1 MNEKVMFPIRCRLDD
16 FTGYGQYSAEVVRT
30 LAGMQETEGYALRVF
45 PIAKAFYGTPTP
57 PEIERVLTRCRNH
70 AQMWELLL
78 YTLVVAGTDLTPGK
92 PTVYFTM
99 WESTRLPQPVIEKLN
114 RCAVVVVPCSWCA
127 TLFSAA
133 GVETPIRIVPLG
145 IPMGCYEPGSPPS
158 LGSFPDSRP
167 ETRQPFTF
175 GTAARFEGGGIRKGF
190 DLVVKAFQQAFGN
203 APDVR
208 LRVKAFADC
217 PVRSAEDP
225 RIEIVSAHWTRPTL
239 AAWYQSL
246 DVFVSGSGSE
256 GWGLHQQE
264 AMACGRPVVGVHF
277 GGVTEFFN
285 PVNGYAVDYR
295 LTPGQGVYNGL
306 GVYALPEL
314 ESMAAQMRLA
324 YENRE
329 LLGMKSVLA
338 RQSARAF
345 TMENSAHRLLAVLRE
360 FRFL

>member
-1 MNEKVMFPIRCRLDD
+1 M
-16 FTGYGQYSAEVVRT
+16 
-30 LAGMQETEGYALRVF
+30 
-45 PIAKAFYGTPTP
+45 AKAFYGTPTP
-57 PEIERVLTRCRNH
+57 PEIERVLSRCRNH
-70 AQMWELLL
+70 AQTWELLL
-78 YTLVVAGTDLTPGK
+78 YTLVVAGTDLAPGK

-99 WESTRLPQPVIEKLN
+99 WESTRLPQPAIEKLN
-114 RCAVVVVPCSWCA
+114 RCAVVIVPCSWCA
-127 TLFSAA
+127 SMFSAA

-145 IPMGCYEPGSPPS
+145 VPMDCYEPGYPPS
-158 LGSFPDSRP
+158 LRPFPERSTHDNR
-167 ETRQPFTF
+167 PFTF

-190 DLVVKAFQQAFGN
+190 GLVVKAFQQAFGE
-203 APDVR
+203 ARDVR
-208 LRVKAFADC
+208 LRVKAFSDC
-217 PVRSAEDP
+217 PVRLVEDT
-225 RIEIVSAHWTRPTL
+225 RIEVVKAHWTRAAL

-277 GGVTEFFN
+277 SGVTEFFN
-285 PVNGYAVDYR
+285 PVNGYAVDYQ
-295 LTPGQGVYNGL
+295 LAPGQGVYNGL
-306 GVYALPEL
+306 GVYALPEI

-345 TMENSAHRLLAVLRE
+345 TMENSARRLLAVLRE
-360 FRFL
+360 FKFL